1 MSRSPKAIKVK
12 QYESIHLQWQMIAMA
27 VPFLIFFFVFT
38 VLPILSSAFLSL
50 TSYDMVSSV
59 KFIGIDNFRRMLVED
74 STFVITVKNTL
85 VFAIIA
91 GPLGF
96 LMSFVLALSIIVSS
110 NSSFNVKLYLKL
122 R

>member
-1 MSRSPKAIKVK
+1 MIKSSK
-12 QYESIHLQWQMIAMA
+12 TEKRTHYESFRLQWQMIAMA

-50 TSYDMVSSV
+50 TSYDMISSA
-59 KFIGIDNFRRMLVED
+59 KFVGIDNFRRMIVED
-74 STFVITVKNTL
+74 NIFVITVKNTL

-96 LMSFVLALSIIVSS
+96 LMSFVLA
-110 NSSFNVKLYLKL
+110 
-122 R
+122 